1 MAAETNNGIGN
12 ETELRRQ
19 ASQRAKVKMSFYS
32 HTIIFLVVN
41 LLLLVIDAM
50 TGPGWW
56 FYWGLFGW
64 GIGLVAHGCGVFVPA
79 GGKALLRRME
89 EREYQR
95 LVKAQ
100 E

>member
-1 MAAETNNGIGN
+1 MAADTNIEIAN

-19 ASQRAKVKMSFYS
+19 ASQRAKVKISFYS
-32 HTIIFLVVN
+32 HVIIFVVVN
-41 LLLLVIDAM
+41 LLLLVIDAL

-64 GIGLVAHGCGVFVPA
+64 GIGLAAHGCGVFVPA
-79 GGKALLRRME
+79 GGKTLLRRLE

-95 LVKAQ
+95 LVKTQ

>member
-1 MAAETNNGIGN
+1 MAADTNNEMGN
-12 ETELRRQ
+12 ETELRQQ

-32 HTIIFLVVN
+32 HALIFEVVN
-41 LLLLVIDAM
+41 LLLLVIDAL

-56 FYWGLFGW
+56 FYWALVGW

-79 GGKALLRRME
+79 GFKTLLRRLE

-95 LVKAQ
+95 LVKTQ